1 MKLFFMNILAV
12 FLPWLALL
20 LADNP
25 GGAVL
30 ALMMQATIIGWI
42 PASMWAWRVVQ
53 EDAFSKRLE
62 RKKEKAKKKQEK
74 KKAKASA

>member
-1 MKLFFMNILAV
+1 MKLLFMNILAV
-12 FLPWLALL
+12 FLPWMALFL
-20 LADNP
+20 SDNP
-25 GGAVL
+25 GGAIL

-62 RKKEKAKKKQEK
+62 HKRKRDHKKQEK
-74 KKAKASA
+74 KKAKTST